1 MRLAMSMDPH
11 RGNQLRPELELILWC
26 ARTNL
31 DEAAAA
37 RIRALLDGGPNWPD
51 VVAIAL
57 QHHVVSF
64 LYENL
69 TLTAAELVPTFWLDS
84 MRQHARKSSG
94 LALLLLSEL
103 LRIHESFSAE
113 QFPLIPYKGPVL
125 SWLAYRSL
133 TGRMFIDLDFVTKQ
147 DNIPRATALL
157 ESAGFSPK
165 FGPQENLAGRSGQAP
180 GQYPF
185 FREATRTQVELHTEQ
200 TLRYFPVPLDL
211 DKMSRRFITVEITG
225 RKMRTF
231 SVEDTLVMLCVHGA
245 KHFWDRL
252 AWIVDVAELIK
263 SQPVGWASSLQIA
276 ADMKSTRVLLLGLY
290 LAHELLGA
298 ALPQPVLERAQQDSN
313 VRWLADTVRAQFEG
327 KADASPGVIPRALF
341 RLRSRDGIGQGV
353 RHMLR
358 LTVSPTE
365 RDRQTIR
372 LPRALAPF
380 YVLVRP
386 LRLLREYGLGFRQRR
401 KRKGPPVECT
411 VDRAGHSKQDGS

>member
-1 MRLAMSMDPH
+1 MRLAMSLDPH

-37 RIRALLDGGPNWPD
+37 RIRALLDGGLNWPD
-51 VVAIAL
+51 VLAIAL

-69 TLTAAELVPTFWLDS
+69 TLAAAELVPTVWLDS

-103 LRIHESFSAE
+103 LRIHECFSAE
-113 QFPLIPYKGPVL
+113 QFPLIPFKGPVL

-147 DNIPRATALL
+147 NNIPRASAVL
-157 ESAGFSPK
+157 EAAGFSPK
-165 FGPQENLAGRSGQAP
+165 FGPQEDLPGRAGQAP

-200 TLRYFPVPLDL
+200 TLRYFPGPLDL
-211 DKMSRRFITVEITG
+211 DKMSRRFITVEISG

-252 AWIVDVAELIK
+252 AWIVDLAELIK
-263 SQPVGWASSLQIA
+263 SQPVGWASSMQIA
-276 ADMKSTRVLLLGLY
+276 TDMKSTRVFLLGLY
-290 LAHELLGA
+290 LAHEILGA
-298 ALPQPVLERAQQDSN
+298 ALPQPILERAQQDSN
-313 VRWLADTVRAQFEG
+313 VRWLADKVRAQFAG
-327 KADASPGVIPRALF
+327 HADASPGVIPRALF
-341 RLRSRDGIGQGV
+341 RLRSRDAFGEGM

-358 LTVSPTE
+358 LTMSPTE
-365 RDRQTIR
+365 RDRQTIH

-380 YVLVRP
+380 YMLVRP
-386 LRLLREYGLGFRQRR
+386 LRLLREHGLGLRQRR
-401 KRKGPPVECT
+401 KRKGPPAECT
-411 VDRAGHSKQDGS
+411 VHRAEHSKQDGS

>member
-1 MRLAMSMDPH
+1 MRLAMSLDPH

-37 RIRALLDGGPNWPD
+37 RIRALVDRGLNWPD

-64 LYENL
+64 LHENL
-69 TLTAAELVPTFWLDS
+69 TLAAAERVPTVWLDT
-84 MRQHARKSSG
+84 MRQQARKSAG

-113 QFPLIPYKGPVL
+113 QFPFIPYKGPVL

-147 DNIPRATALL
+147 DNIPRATHLL
-157 ESAGFSPK
+157 EAAGFSPK
-165 FGPQENLAGRSGQAP
+165 FRPQEELAGRSGQAP

-211 DKMSRRFITVEITG
+211 DKMSRRFITVEISG

-252 AWIVDVAELIK
+252 AWIVDLAELIK
-263 SQPVGWASSLQIA
+263 SQPVGWGSAMQIA
-276 ADMKSTRVLLLGLY
+276 TDMKSTRVFLLGLY

-298 ALPQPVLERAQQDSN
+298 ALPQPVLERAREDSN
-313 VRWLADTVRAQFEG
+313 VRWLADKVRAQLEG

-341 RLRSRDGIGQGV
+341 RLRSHDGIGDGM

-358 LTVSPTE
+358 LTMSPTE

-386 LRLLREYGLGFRQRR
+386 LRLLREHGLGFRQRR
-401 KRKGPPVECT
+401 KSEGPQAEST
-411 VDRAGHSKQDGS
+411 LDRAEHSKLDGS

>member
-1 MRLAMSMDPH
+1 MRFAMSLDPR

-26 ARTNL
+26 ARTNP
-31 DEAAAA
+31 DEAAVA
-37 RIRALLDGGPNWPD
+37 RIRALLDAGLNWPD
-51 VVAIAL
+51 VLAIAL

-64 LYENL
+64 LYESL
-69 TLTAAELVPTFWLDS
+69 TLAAAARVPAFWLDS
-84 MRQHARKSSG
+84 MRQHARKASG
-94 LALLLLSEL
+94 LALLLLSDL
-103 LRIHESFSAE
+103 LRIHESFSDE

-133 TGRMFIDLDFVTKQ
+133 TARMFIDLDFVTKQ
-147 DNIPRATALL
+147 DKISRATALL
-157 ESAGFSPK
+157 EAAGFSPK
-165 FGPQENLAGRSGQAP
+165 IGLQEDLVGRSGQAP

-211 DKMSRRFITVEITG
+211 DKMSRRFITVEISG

-252 AWIVDVAELIK
+252 AWIVDLAELIK
-263 SQPVGWASSLQIA
+263 SQPVDWVASMQIA
-276 ADMKSTRVLLLGLY
+276 TDMKTTRVYLLGLY
-290 LAHELLGA
+290 LAHELLEV

-313 VRWLADTVRAQFEG
+313 VCWLADKVRAQFEG
-327 KADASPGVIPRALF
+327 HADASPGVIP
-341 RLRSRDGIGQGV
+341 
-353 RHMLR
+353 
-358 LTVSPTE
+358 LTMSPTE

-372 LPRALAPF
+372 LPRALAPL

-386 LRLLREYGLGFRQRR
+386 LRLLREHGLGLRQRC
-401 KRKGPPVECT
+401 KRKGPPVEYT
-411 VDRAGHSKQDGS
+411 VDRAEHSKQDGS